1 MLQTFGNADFPMT
14 IAVRLLLAAMLIVA
28 APVLARAQQGK
39 LVLYTSQPNQDAQQT
54 IDAFKAKYPKVDIT
68 FVRDGT
74 PRIVAKLRAEMQA
87 GQAQADILL
96 IADAVTMEDLKREG
110 RLLAYPEADVA
121 PYAPGVHDKDR
132 AWFATKLITTGIIY
146 NTRAPFQPQA
156 WADLVRPET
165 KGQVVMP
172 SPLASGAALI
182 HAATLTS
189 NLAEGWSFYEKLK
202 ANGAVAASG
211 NGDVLKQVAGGEK
224 LFGMVVDFMAIRE
237 KQKGAPVAFVF
248 PREGVS
254 AIGEP
259 VAILKSTKNPEA
271 ARAFVAFLL
280 SREGQELALKQGY
293 VPAHRDVALPAG
305 FPDRA
310 DIKLMAF
317 DPAKALA
324 DAKDNTRR
332 FIDIFGP

>member
-1 MLQTFGNADFPMT
+1 VTYGADFPMT
-14 IAVRLLLAAMLIVA
+14 IATRLLVAAMLVVA
-28 APVLARAQQGK
+28 PAVAHAQQGR

-54 IDAFKAKYPKVDIT
+54 IDAFRAKHPKVDVT

-110 RLLAYPEADVA
+110 RLLAFPEADVSA
-121 PYAPGVHDKDR
+121 YPAGTHDKDR

-146 NTRAPFQPQA
+146 NTRAPFQPQS
-156 WADLVRPET
+156 WTDLLRPET

-182 HAATLTS
+182 HATTLTS
-189 NLAEGWSFYEKLK
+189 NLAEGWGFYEKLK

-224 LFGMVVDFMAIRE
+224 LFGMVVDFMAVRE

-248 PREGVS
+248 PQEGVS

-293 VPAHRDVALPAG
+293 APAHPQVALPAG

-310 DIKLMAF
+310 EIKLMAF

-324 DAKDNTRR
+324 DAKHNSRR

>member
-1 MLQTFGNADFPMT
+1 MT
-14 IAVRLLLAAMLIVA
+14 TPIRLLLAAAIAVA
-28 APVLARAQQGK
+28 ISAVARAQDGK

-54 IDAFKAKYPKVDIT
+54 IAAFRAKHPKVDVT

-74 PRIVAKLRAEMQA
+74 PRIVAKLRAEMEA
-87 GQAQADILL
+87 GQAQADVLL
-96 IADAVTMEDLKREG
+96 IADAVTMEDLKKEG
-110 RLLAYPEADVA
+110 RLLAFPEADVA
-121 PYAPGVHDKDR
+121 AYPAGVHDKDKV
-132 AWFATKLITTGIIY
+132 WFATKLITTGIVY
-146 NTRAPFQPQA
+146 NTRAPFQPQS
-156 WADLVRPET
+156 WADLLKPET

-189 NLAEGWSFYEKLK
+189 NLGEGWSFYEKLK

-248 PREGVS
+248 PKEGVS

-259 VAILKSTKNPEA
+259 VAILKSTKNPSA

-280 SREGQELALKQGY
+280 SKDGQELALKQGY
-293 VPAHRDVALPAG
+293 LPAHPGVAHPSG
-305 FPDRA
+305 FPERK
-310 DIKLMAF
+310 DIKVMAF
-317 DPAKALA
+317 DPVKALA
-324 DAKDNTRR
+324 DAKDNTKR
-332 FIDIFGP
+332 FSDIFGP